1 MSLLFGCENTIIF
14 NNFASVST
22 EGVMKIAIVGTAY
35 PYRGGIAAFN
45 ERLATQF
52 QNEGHEVE
60 IFTFTKQ
67 YPDFLFP
74 GKTQYSDGPAPAQ
87 LKIHRC
93 INSTNPFNWM
103 KTGKR
108 IKQGG
113 FDLVVFAYWMSFFA
127 PCYGTIAR
135 KLKGVKRIALVHN
148 MMPHEKSL
156 LDKLLPP
163 YFVKSMD
170 GFVTLSESVLEDVK
184 SLDHKNK
191 PKAWSPHPVYDHYGE
206 IEPREI
212 ALERL
217 NLDKNYSYVLFFGLI
232 RAYKGLDWLIQA
244 FADERLRKYPV
255 KLMVAGEFYEDKE
268 HYLKEI
274 QSFGLGK
281 EVIVRDAFVPDD
293 QVKDYFNAAD
303 LVVQPYK
310 SATQSG
316 VTQIAYHFEKPMLVT
331 NVGGLDE
338 IVPNGKV
345 GYAVRPEV
353 SAIADALLDFY
364 ENHRGEAFINNIRL
378 EKEKYSW
385 SRFSATMLSLLE

>member
-1 MSLLFGCENTIIF
+1 
-14 NNFASVST
+14 
-22 EGVMKIAIVGTAY
+22 MKIAIVGTAF

-45 ERLATQF
+45 ERLAAQF
-52 QNEGHEVE
+52 RSEGHEVE

-74 GKTQYSDGPAPAQ
+74 GKTQYSESPAPAD
-87 LKIHRC
+87 LTIHRC
-93 INSTNPFNWM
+93 INSTNPFNWI

-108 IKQGG
+108 IDRGG
-113 FDLVVFAYWMSFFA
+113 FDLVLFAYWMSFFA

-135 KLKGVKRIALVHN
+135 RIHKTKRVALIHN

-156 LDKLLPP
+156 LDRLFPP

-170 GFVTLSESVLEDVK
+170 GFVALSASVLEDVK
-184 SLDHKNK
+184 RLDHRNK
-191 PKAWSPHPVYDHYGE
+191 PKTWSPHPVYDHYGA
-206 IEPREI
+206 IEPRET

-217 NLDKNYSYVLFFGLI
+217 NLDKNYSYLLFFGLI
-232 RAYKGLDWLIQA
+232 RSYKGLDWLIQA

-255 KLMVAGEFYEDKE
+255 KLIVAGEFYEDKE

-274 QSFGLGK
+274 QSYGLGK
-281 EVIVRDAFVPDD
+281 EVIICDAFIPDNE
-293 QVKDYFNAAD
+293 VKDYFNASD

-316 VTQIAYHFEKPMLVT
+316 VTQIAYHFLKPMLVT

-364 ENHRGEAFINNIRL
+364 GNQRGEEFRNNIRI
-378 EKEKYSW
+378 EKERYSW
-385 SRFSATMLSLLE
+385 STFSATVLSLLK